1 MRYLITGGTGLV
13 GRNLIQSLTQ
23 DGHAIVNLSRS
34 AKPSTN
40 PLVQNL
46 QWDGKK
52 VPDGVG
58 DVDVIVNLAGASI
71 AGQRWTDSYKS
82 LLMRSRVDATQA
94 CRDFIRQAAYKPSV
108 FISASGYNYYGS
120 LFTDTKD
127 ETAGKGDGFMA
138 EICDQWEKA
147 SQGSGVR
154 TVNMR
159 ISVVLDPQ
167 DGPLAKMMP
176 AYKFFV
182 GGPTGTGKQGFPWI
196 HIADMV
202 AAIRFIAD
210 TPGISGPVNL
220 AAPIATTAQQ
230 FSDAVAKVLGRPN
243 FFRLGK
249 GALELIFGELSVVLW
264 GGGFV
269 QPKVLLDHGFQFKHK
284 EILPA
289 LQDLLKS

>member
-13 GRNLIQSLTQ
+13 GRNLIQSLLQ
-23 DGHAIVNLSRS
+23 DGHSVVNLSRS

-40 PLVQNL
+40 AQVQHL
-46 QWDGKK
+46 KWDGKQ
-52 VPDGVG
+52 VPDAVG
-58 DVDVIVNLAGASI
+58 AVDVVVNLAGASI
-71 AGQRWTDSYKS
+71 AGQRWTTAYKA
-82 LLMRSRVDATQA
+82 LLMSSRVDATHA
-94 CRDFIRQAAYKPSV
+94 CRDFIRRSAHKPGV
-108 FISASGYNYYGS
+108 FISASGYNYYGT
-120 LFTDTKD
+120 LFDDTKD

-147 SQGSGVR
+147 AQDSGIR
-154 TVNMR
+154 TANLR

-202 AAIRFIAD
+202 RAIRFVAD
-210 TPGISGPVNL
+210 TPAISGPVNL
-220 AAPIATTAQQ
+220 AAPTPTTAQQ
-230 FSDAVAKVLGRPN
+230 FSDAVAKALSRPN
-243 FFRLGK
+243 FFRLSK
-249 GALELIFGELSVVLW
+249 GVLELIFGELSVVLW

-269 QPKVLLDHGFQFKHK
+269 RPKVLLDHGFTFQHTA
-284 EILPA
+284 IDAA
-289 LQDLLKS
+289 LKDLLKA